1 MDNTLLIFLL
11 LSLTLITSITQI
23 ILFLF
28 LTGKK
33 SSKTSE
39 SDKPLEEKSAKILHD
54 AIQKANKILVN
65 AELKGI
71 EYISRQKLESEKL
84 FGSYKEQME
93 GVEGKLLE
101 RFSQSMLK
109 MEKAFTEYMSQL
121 EIKLHDE
128 ELKNQAVFHDK
139 VTAMINNSQ
148 SALANFIVEINSKI
162 KKQIDDELSNVKA
175 EIEKYK
181 QRRIDVINQ
190 NIVDILEK
198 TLEETL
204 GKKLSLDEHSEIILQ
219 ALEQAKTEQGIT

>member
-39 SDKPLEEKSAKILHD
+39 ADKPLEEKSAKILHD

-65 AELKGI
+65 AELK
-71 EYISRQKLESEKL
+71 
-84 FGSYKEQME
+84 
-93 GVEGKLLE
+93 V
-101 RFSQSMLK
+101 
-109 MEKAFTEYMSQL
+109 TEYMSQL